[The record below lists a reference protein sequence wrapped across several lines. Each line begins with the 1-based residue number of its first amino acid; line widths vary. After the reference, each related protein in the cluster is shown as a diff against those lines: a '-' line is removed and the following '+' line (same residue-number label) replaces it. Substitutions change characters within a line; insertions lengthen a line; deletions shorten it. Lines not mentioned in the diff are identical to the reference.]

1 MTISCNKHC
10 NLDNCAILLTAVS
23 YLCLTCLGAGLP
35 LDEVELVCGDLLEP
49 AADGVLQQVAAD
61 GGVGAGHRRPRLA
74 ASLELLDDLGGSD
87 RGLLDTI
94 HLLRAGGA
102 ALHSCCCC
110 CS

>member
-23 YLCLTCLGAGLP
+23 YLRLTCLGAGLP

-49 AADGVLQQVAAD
+49 AADGVLQQVPAD
-61 GGVGAGHRRPRLA
+61 AGAGAGHRPRLA
-74 ASLELLDDLGGSD
+74 ARLELLDNLGGSD
-87 RGLLDTI
+87 RGLLNTI

-102 ALHSCCCC
+102 ALYSCCCC
-110 CS
+110 